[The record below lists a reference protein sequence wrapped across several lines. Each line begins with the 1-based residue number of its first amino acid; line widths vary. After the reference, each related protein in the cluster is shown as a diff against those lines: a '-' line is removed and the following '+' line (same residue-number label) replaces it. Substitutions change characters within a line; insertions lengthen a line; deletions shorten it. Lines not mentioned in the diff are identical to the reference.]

1 MFGYYQSFTQG
12 YDAINKFFGRPSP
25 ARADVLRVQCLA
37 EMTARGVV
45 ELDKDGNF
53 RETVMNRL
61 RDAAQEW
68 ILLAQ
73 FDSDV
78 DTGVL
83 WGDDGGRIYY
93 LIRKA

>member
-1 MFGYYQSFTQG
+1 M
-12 YDAINKFFGRPSP
+12 
-25 ARADVLRVQCLA
+25 
-37 EMTARGVV
+37 
-45 ELDKDGNF
+45 DKDGNF

-93 LIRKA
+93 LIRKADMKNGNLEKAVYVFDAPERIGHEWS